1 MLYKNIRLV
10 VLIISVATILSGLVQ
25 MIVPGFVLN
34 FVGAQITP
42 TTSHFFAII
51 GMFMTLFGCLM
62 VHTIYNV
69 MSNPSTVLWCAL
81 QKLGASVA
89 VFLGIFHR
97 IFSAPAAGVALFDL
111 CSGILFFYYIK
122 FLKTDE
128 AG

>member
-1 MLYKNIRLV
+1 VKKYLNVIV
-10 VLIISVATILSGLVQ
+10 VIISVATILSGLVQ
-25 MIVPGFVLN
+25 MIVPGFVLG

-42 TTSHFFAII
+42 STSHFFAII

-62 VHTIYNV
+62 LHTIYNA
-69 MSNPSTVLWCAL
+69 SPNPSAILWCAF

-89 VFLGIFHR
+89 VFLGIIHG
-97 IFSAPAAGVALFDL
+97 IFSVPAVGVAIFDL
-111 CSGILFFYYIK
+111 CSGILFLYYIK

>member
-1 MLYKNIRLV
+1 MLYKNIRLL

-34 FVGAQITP
+34 FAGAQITP
-42 TTSHFFAII
+42 TTSHFFAIV

-62 VHTIYNV
+62 VNTIYNV
-69 MSNPSTVLWCAL
+69 TPSPSTVLWCAF
-81 QKLGASVA
+81 QKLGASIA
-89 VFLGIFHR
+89 VFLGIIHG
-97 IFSAPAAGVALFDL
+97 IFSVPAAGVALFDL